1 MSDEHQLIYRA
12 QSLMELQR
20 FDQALELLQGA
31 LASNPENEQAHFLM
45 LICLTQL
52 GKTQR
57 AIEQARQLLARFPN
71 EPLLY
76 QLLAANLADS
86 DALGEAQQVAQQ
98 GLTVAPGNVDLLA
111 TLGQIALGQKE
122 WERALQHAEQVLELD
137 PSHLT
142 GLNIR
147 LTALNKLGRRHEVQ
161 NSLNDTLAADPN
173 NPYTHNNIGWT
184 HLEAGDHEQA
194 KQHFAE
200 ALRLQP
206 NLDEARIGL
215 LESLKAKNI
224 LYRGFLNWMF
234 FMSKQKEQAQ
244 WFIII
249 GAYLGYRFLAG
260 LTQDYPFLIP
270 VVILIALLFY
280 LTWVVQPIS
289 NLLIKLDPV
298 ARHALTS
305 AESRAATIVGTGLS
319 IGMVLLITYSVIGG
333 SMLLIT
339 GLFALSIVIPTYM
352 YLDFEKT
359 TKENI
364 AKRSM
369 QLLWVLGIASI
380 GLIAIDS
387 NGGPGPQLWSMY
399 LLGFIAYQFAANY
412 WRMRAQPVD

>member
-1 MSDEHQLIYRA
+1 MSDEHQLLHRA

-20 FDQALELLQGA
+20 YDQALELLQGA

-52 GKTQR
+52 GKTHR

-76 QLLAANLADS
+76 QLLAANLADT
-86 DALGEAQQVAQQ
+86 DALSEAQQVAQQ
-98 GLTVAPGNVDLLA
+98 GLTVAPGHVDLLA
-111 TLGQIALGQKE
+111 ILGQIALGQKE
-122 WERALQHAEQVLELD
+122 WEQALQHAEQVLELD

-184 HLEAGDHEQA
+184 QLEAGNHDKA

-215 LESLKAKNI
+215 LESLKAKNF
-224 LYRGFLNWMF
+224 LYQVFLNWMF

-260 LTQDYPFLIP
+260 LTEDYPFLMP
-270 VVILIALLFY
+270 LVILIALLFY

-298 ARHALTS
+298 ARHALTA
-305 AESRAATIVGTGLS
+305 AESKAATIVGTGLV
-319 IGMVLLITYSVIGG
+319 IGMVLLIAYGVTGG
-333 SMLLIT
+333 GLLFIT
-339 GLFALSIVIPTYM
+339 GLFALSIVIPTYL

-359 TKENI
+359 TKESV
-364 AKRSM
+364 AKWSM
-369 QLLWVLGIASI
+369 LGLWGLGIVSMI
-380 GLIAIDS
+380 LMVLN
-387 NGGPGPQLWSMY
+387 NGFGPRLWTAY
-399 LLGFIAYQFAANY
+399 LLGFIGYQFAANY
-412 WRMRAQPVD
+412 WRMRAYPVE